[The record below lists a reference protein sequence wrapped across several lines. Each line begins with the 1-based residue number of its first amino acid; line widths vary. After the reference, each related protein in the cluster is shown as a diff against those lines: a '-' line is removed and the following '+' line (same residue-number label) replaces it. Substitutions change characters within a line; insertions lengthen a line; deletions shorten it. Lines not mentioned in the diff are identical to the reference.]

1 MLPNGGIS
9 FFGQQLNIEYLNG
22 SRGIIQ
28 KGSELRQFEMIA
40 HSQNGNASYYMGV
53 ANRDTLYNGVTL
65 YI

>member
-28 KGSELRQFEMIA
+28 KGGNELR
-40 HSQNGNASYYMGV
+40 HP
-53 ANRDTLYNGVTL
+53 L
-65 YI
+65 